1 MRLRTKL
8 ALMLFFPLFSLC
20 WLGGEI
26 IWNKYDL
33 RNRMEAMSGLTT
45 LVSQTGGLVH
55 ELQKERGMTSGFI
68 GSKGQK
74 FKVELPKQRELS
86 NRFHGEWQN
95 GVAGVGI
102 SRFGSRF
109 TGRVEEAKKGL
120 SQLAEW
126 RSKADSLSVA
136 APEVLKYYTGTIEG
150 LINVVREMTELA
162 ADAETAARTTA
173 YVSLMLGKERAGLER
188 ATLTNTFAQD
198 KFGPG
203 ILQRF
208 ASLAGEQAAFLNVFQ
223 SLATKEMQSYFK
235 EQMGVAA
242 VVEVERIRQIAFDKA
257 GTGGFAV
264 DPNGWFAASTERINQ
279 LKKVEERLGE
289 ELAALASR
297 LAVRSHQQLLVYGI
311 LVPLIVLGTLSFVT
325 YVNRDL
331 MNQIGCE
338 MTEIGDVVTIVNNVT
353 RGDLSVQFTVDCK
366 RERSIYGSMR
376 RMVAHLRETVSTIQ
390 GVAESVVDDCEQ
402 VNESA
407 RHVSAGGQKQ
417 AASVEE
423 TSAAME
429 QMAANIQNNAQNA
442 HTTRELAA
450 KAAKEAGQTGN
461 SVKQAVE
468 AMQQIASRIVII
480 EEIARQTNL
489 LALNAAIEAARAG
502 EHGKG
507 FAVVAMEVR
516 KLAERSQLAAGEI
529 TTLSQ
534 SSVSIA
540 EQAGRSLARLVPD
553 IQRTAE
559 LVQEIADAS
568 AEQNQGA
575 QQVNQA
581 IQQLDQVI
589 QANALATSEMSEVAE
604 SLAVQARTMQ
614 ESIGFF
620 KV

>member
-1 MRLRTKL
+1 
-8 ALMLFFPLFSLC
+8 
-20 WLGGEI
+20 
-26 IWNKYDL
+26 
-33 RNRMEAMSGLTT
+33 MSSLTT

-68 GSKGQK
+68 GSKGNK
-74 FKVELPKQRELS
+74 FKAELPKQRELS
-86 NRFHGEWQN
+86 DRFLQEWLAGIQRLD
-95 GVAGVGI
+95 VAA
-102 SRFGSRF
+102 FGSRF
-109 TGRVEEAKKGL
+109 AGRVGDGRQGL
-120 SQLAEW
+120 TQLNDW
-126 RSKADSLSVA
+126 RSKVDALAVA
-136 APEVLKYYTGTIEG
+136 APEVLKYYTTTIEG

-173 YVSLMLGKERAGLER
+173 YVNLMLGKERAGLER

-208 ASLAGEQAAFLNVFQ
+208 GSLAGEQTAFLNIFL
-223 SLATKEMQSYFK
+223 SLATPKMQAVFK
-235 EQMGVAA
+235 EHMAVNAVA
-242 VVEVERIRQIAFDKA
+242 EVDRMRQIAFEKA
-257 GTGGFAV
+257 GTGGFAIE
-264 DPNGWFAASTERINQ
+264 PNSWFAASTERINQ
-279 LKKVEERLGE
+279 MKKVEEKLGE
-289 ELAALASR
+289 ELASLAGGLASQSHTQ
-297 LAVRSHQQLLVYGI
+297 LILYAV
-311 LVPLIVLGTLSFVT
+311 LVPTIVVSTLSFVT

-338 MTEIGDVVTIVNNVT
+338 MTEIGDVVAIVNNVT
-353 RGDLSVQFTVDCK
+353 QGDLSVQFTVDCK

-376 RMVAHLRETVSTIQ
+376 RMVGHLRQTVSTIQ
-390 GVAESVVDDCEQ
+390 GVADSVVDDCEQ

-407 RHVSAGGQKQ
+407 RHVSDGGQKQ

-429 QMAANIQNNAQNA
+429 QMAANIQNNASNA
-442 HTTRELAA
+442 NTTRELAA
-450 KAAKEAGQTGN
+450 KAAKEAGQTGE

-468 AMQQIASRIVII
+468 AMKQIASRIVII

-516 KLAERSQLAAGEI
+516 KLAERSQTAAGEI

-534 SSVSIA
+534 ASVTIA
-540 EQAGRSLARLVPD
+540 EQAGSSLARLVPD
-553 IQRTAE
+553 IRRTAE

-568 AEQNQGA
+568 EEQSQGA

-589 QANALATSEMSEVAE
+589 QANALSTSEMSEVAE

>member
-33 RNRMEAMSGLTT
+33 QKRMEAMSSLTI

-68 GSKGQK
+68 GSKGKK
-74 FKVELPKQRELS
+74 FTAELPKQRELS
-86 NRFHGEWQN
+86 NRFLSEWQS
-95 GVAGVGI
+95 GVGQMQVG
-102 SRFGSRF
+102 RFGNRF
-109 TGRVEEAKKGL
+109 AGRVEEAQRGL
-120 SQLAEW
+120 SGLNGW
-126 RSKADSLSVA
+126 RSKADGLNIT
-136 APEVLKYYTGTIEG
+136 APEVLKYYTTTIEA

-173 YVSLMLGKERAGLER
+173 YVNLMLGKERAGLER

-208 ASLAGEQAAFLNVFQ
+208 GSLAGEQAAFLNIFQ
-223 SLATKEMQSYFK
+223 SLATPAMQTFFK
-235 EQMGVAA
+235 EQMAVQA
-242 VVEVERIRQIAFDKA
+242 VVEVDRIRQVAFEKA
-257 GTGGFAV
+257 GTGGFDV

-279 LKKVEERLGE
+279 MKKVEERLGD
-289 ELAALASR
+289 ELATLANG
-297 LAVRSHQQLLVYGI
+297 LATRSYSQLFLYGVM
-311 LVPLIVLGTLSFVT
+311 VPLIVLGTLTFVT

-338 MTEIGDVVTIVNNVT
+338 MTEIGDVVAIVNTVT
-353 RGDLSVQFTVDCK
+353 RGDLSVNFSVDCK

-376 RMVAHLRETVSTIQ
+376 RMVAHLRETVATIQ
-390 GVAESVVDDCEQ
+390 GVAEAVVGDCEQ
-402 VNESA
+402 VSESA
-407 RHVSAGGQKQ
+407 REVSGGGQKQ
-417 AASVEE
+417 AESVEE
-423 TSAAME
+423 TSAAMKV
-429 QMAANIQNNAQNA
+429 MAANIQNNAQNA
-442 HTTRELAA
+442 HITRELAA
-450 KAAKEAGQTGN
+450 KAAQEAGQTGE

-468 AMQQIASRIVII
+468 AMKQIASRVSII

-516 KLAERSQLAAGEI
+516 KLAERSQTAAGEI

-534 SSVSIA
+534 SSVAIA
-540 EQAGRSLARLVPD
+540 ERAGESLTHLVPD
-553 IQRTAE
+553 IRRTAE

-568 AEQNQGA
+568 KEQNQGA

-581 IQQLDQVI
+581 IQQLDQAI
-589 QANALATSEMSEVAE
+589 QANAVATSDLSQVAE